1 MVLITGTDLEVND
14 LPNNDIVDYII
25 DNVKMNL
32 KLKTVAK
39 KKDCLQ
45 IYIIESKRTEYTITD
60 ELASKIVYFKDDK
73 DLLRMLKGG
82 AMSNEKDIFDA
93 DYNTPVANSSVVNTA
108 QTFEIPKDENELDA
122 DFNEGS
128 LLKVESVSDEDSGIE
143 DIKSDI
149 DIKTKSTMSNEEDNE
164 NIEIEQEKEEF
175 KDIDINQDLTQMD
188 EDDSYANS
196 SESIR
201 LELPKIELPKLEL
214 KETSSETKEIPNFTR
229 NIEDADTELPDI
241 LLQVPNI
248 NEDIDSLRE
257 MIANKDKIIAQK
269 DGIIQDLNRNIE
281 EVYKGQEIQIA
292 EIQQLF
298 GEKLNEAQEII
309 ERLETRLKNNYLAD
323 DVARFLKFHSYALK
337 YKGRVTEGFTEEERS
352 RMGKL
357 SSNYTIVTCG
367 SGESDYSMLKQVCKL
382 IDSGRPV
389 LVLDFSNDNFLAST
403 YKVKPKNGNTMN
415 LLNDDMSP
423 LTLLKDING
432 VKFIPT
438 TNYNDI
444 ALLNIDWPTMLR
456 KIDDLAGGRHV
467 VLVFNRFNTFSVRYT
482 VSKLADIG
490 KLHIFVKCSPIVLS
504 TLYSDAQFLPQNRVN
519 IVAVDYIDVVKAI
532 LGELSK
538 LYNVYAVSS
547 DVDWV
552 GKLGVK

>member
-108 QTFEIPKDENELDA
+108 QTFDIPKDENESDD

-175 KDIDINQDLTQMD
+175 KDIDINQNLTQMD

-214 KETSSETKEIPNFTR
+214 KETSPETKEIPNFTR

-337 YKGRVTEGFTEEERS
+337 YKGRVTEGFTEEERN

>member
-1 MVLITGTDLEVND
+1 MVLITGTNLEVSD

-45 IYIIESKRTEYTITD
+45 IYIVESQRTEYTITD
-60 ELASKIVYFKDDK
+60 ELASKIVYFKDDE

-82 AMSNEKDIFDA
+82 AMSNEKDIFDE
-93 DYNTPVANSSVVNTA
+93 DYAIPTPVNTA
-108 QTFEIPKDENELDA
+108 PVFESPKQVEVKEVEQIQETVDIPQKEKEEEDTGIVDVVDEKESEEVKVKLKKDDVEDIEDVDSTKVTDSFEEESNVVTQVVEQEN
-122 DFNEGS
+122 
-128 LLKVESVSDEDSGIE
+128 KDSSKFDKSE
-143 DIKSDI
+143 DIKI
-149 DIKTKSTMSNEEDNE
+149 
-164 NIEIEQEKEEF
+164 
-175 KDIDINQDLTQMD
+175 
-188 EDDSYANS
+188 
-196 SESIR
+196 
-201 LELPKIELPKLEL
+201 ELPNIDLPKLEL
-214 KETSSETKEIPNFTR
+214 DKTDNDSVSTFMG

-269 DGIIQDLNRNIE
+269 DGIIQDLNKNIE

-298 GEKLNEAQEII
+298 GQKLNEAQEII
-309 ERLETRLKNNYLAD
+309 AKLEARVKNNYLSD
-323 DVARFLKFHSYALK
+323 DAARFLKFHSYALK
-337 YKGRVTEGFTEEERS
+337 HKGRVTEGFTDEEKQ
-352 RMGKL
+352 RMGRL
-357 SSNYTIVTCG
+357 SSNYIIVTCG

-382 IDSGRPV
+382 IDSGKPAV
-389 LVLDFSNDNFLAST
+389 VLDFSNDNFLAST
-403 YKVKPKNGNTMN
+403 YRVKPKNGNTMS
-415 LLNDDMSP
+415 LLNDEISP

-456 KIDDLAGGRHV
+456 KIDDMAGGRPV

-490 KLHIFVKCSPIVLS
+490 KLYVFVKCSPIILS